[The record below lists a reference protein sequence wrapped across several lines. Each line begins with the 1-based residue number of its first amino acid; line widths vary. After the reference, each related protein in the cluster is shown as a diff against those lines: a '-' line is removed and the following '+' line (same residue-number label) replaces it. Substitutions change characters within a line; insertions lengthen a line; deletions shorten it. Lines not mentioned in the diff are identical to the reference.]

1 MEIFNFRDKKLMNE
15 NYSFINKKKKKKRK
29 KEKTNVL
36 IMLAVLRFIKRKENH
51 SFFPNY
57 AIVLAQSIKT

>member
-1 MEIFNFRDKKLMNE
+1 MMNE
-15 NYSFINKKKKKKRK
+15 NYSFINKKKKKKKKK

-51 SFFPNY
+51 SFFSKLCQ
-57 AIVLAQSIKT
+57 IVLAQSIKT

>member
-1 MEIFNFRDKKLMNE
+1 MMNE
-15 NYSFINKKKKKKRK
+15 NYSFINKKKKKKKKK

-57 AIVLAQSIKT
+57 AKLF

>member
-1 MEIFNFRDKKLMNE
+1 MTE
-15 NYSFINKKKKKKRK
+15 NYSFKNKKKKKKKKKK

-51 SFFPNY
+51 SFFSKLCK
-57 AIVLAQSIKT
+57 IVLAQSIKT

>member
-1 MEIFNFRDKKLMNE
+1 MMNE
-15 NYSFINKKKKKKRK
+15 NYSFINKKKKKKEK

-57 AIVLAQSIKT
+57 AKLFQHNL

>member
-1 MEIFNFRDKKLMNE
+1 MNE
-15 NYSFINKKKKKKRK
+15 NYSFINKKKKKKKKK

-51 SFFPNY
+51 SFFSKLCK
-57 AIVLAQSIKT
+57 IVLAQSIKT